1 MSSYNID
8 DNYYFLI
15 DSQYNLQLTSQTLTV
30 KLCIIMFIYQ
40 HANVRLDLK
49 MKDESDQVPPE
60 RLPWGTAFKED
71 PSAKRL
77 LGENERD
84 GGLIIIILIV
94 GIIHLFILFLY
105 RRILR

>member
-8 DNYYFLI
+8 NNYYFLI

-60 RLPWGTAFKED
+60 RLPRGTAFKED

-84 GGLIIIILIV
+84 GGRIITIPIA
-94 GIIHLFILFLY
+94 GIIHL
-105 RRILR
+105 

>member
-8 DNYYFLI
+8 NNYYFLI
-15 DSQYNLQLTSQTLTV
+15 DSQYNLQLTSQRLTV
-30 KLCIIMFIYQ
+30 RLCIIMFIYQ

-49 MKDESDQVPPE
+49 MKDESDQVSPE
-60 RLPWGTAFKED
+60 RLPRGTASKED

>member
-1 MSSYNID
+1 MHQYID
-8 DNYYFLI
+8 
-15 DSQYNLQLTSQTLTV
+15 V
-30 KLCIIMFIYQ
+30 YQ
-40 HANVRLDLK
+40 HVELYMYICLDLK

-60 RLPWGTAFKED
+60 RLPWGTASKED

-94 GIIHLFILFLY
+94 GIINLFILFLY

>member
-1 MSSYNID
+1 
-8 DNYYFLI
+8 
-15 DSQYNLQLTSQTLTV
+15 
-30 KLCIIMFIYQ
+30 MFIYQQQ

-84 GGLIIIILIV
+84 GGRMIIIPIV

-105 RRILR
+105 RRKLLKPSLRKLTINLSWSW

>member
-1 MSSYNID
+1 MYI
-8 DNYYFLI
+8 
-15 DSQYNLQLTSQTLTV
+15 
-30 KLCIIMFIYQ
+30 C
-40 HANVRLDLK
+40 LDLK
-49 MKDESDQVPPE
+49 MKDESDQVPPK
-60 RLPWGTAFKED
+60 RLPWGTASKED

>member
-1 MSSYNID
+1 MFKSFHTCRNI
-8 DNYYFLI
+8 NI
-15 DSQYNLQLTSQTLTV
+15 SN
-30 KLCIIMFIYQ
+30 Q
-40 HANVRLDLK
+40 HVHERLDLK
-49 MKDESDQVPPE
+49 MKDESYQVPPE
-60 RLPWGTAFKED
+60 RLPRGTAFKED

>member
-1 MSSYNID
+1 
-8 DNYYFLI
+8 
-15 DSQYNLQLTSQTLTV
+15 
-30 KLCIIMFIYQ
+30 MFIYQQQ

-105 RRILR
+105 WRILR